1 MKEEVKQE
9 KESLEK
15 LTDDIK
21 SLEKKLQTSRDERDK
36 VGLASEQGIE
46 LASIIR
52 TDQESLEDLRQ
63 RKDQATYSFEKKK
76 EELEKLLQKQSEG
89 VGNIENPIAADE
101 GEEKENKEGGS
112 IHSNNGAYIRPRV
125 RRYSFKVNKK
135 KKINKQ
141 KKKRPKHKHSFRLKK
156 KTNNS
161 SKKRNNTK

>member
-21 SLEKKLQTSRDERDK
+21 SLEKKLKTSRDERDK
-36 VGLASEQGIE
+36 VGLASEQVKD
-46 LASIIR
+46 LMSIIR
-52 TDQESLEDLRQ
+52 TDQQSLEDLRQ
-63 RKDQATYSFEKKK
+63 RKDQATHNFETKK
-76 EELEKLLQKQSEG
+76 EELKKLLQKQSEG
-89 VGNIENPIAADE
+89 VGNIENPIADS
-101 GEEKENKEGGS
+101 GEEKGNEGGS